1 MGEVIAAALDRTL
14 ADNGVFS
21 RHGRTG
27 VRGDKDIVFATIRA
41 GDIVGEHN
49 VMFASSGER
58 IEISHKATSR
68 MVFAHGALRAAVW
81 LSQQEPGLYSMENVL
96 GLG

>member
-1 MGEVIAAALDRTL
+1 MGEVIAKALDRRL
-14 ADNGVFS
+14 ADSGVFS
-21 RHGRTG
+21 RHGQTG
-27 VRGDKDIVFATIRA
+27 VRGPKDIGFATIRA

-49 VMFASSGER
+49 VMFVGSGER

-81 LSQQEPGLYSMENVL
+81 LSQQKPGLYNMENVL